1 MNQELTNL
9 TVYAAKE
16 ASKIIIK
23 YYNSE
28 LDIKMKSVGN
38 PVTDADY
45 EADDILHDILTKECP
60 EFGWLS
66 EETKDSPERLDKE
79 AVWIVDPLDG
89 TKEFVEGIPNFVVSI
104 GLVKNGFP
112 VLGTIINPIS
122 NDIYTASK
130 GNGMKYNDN
139 KKSISDK
146 IILSEM
152 VMLNSRSETKIGLWN
167 AFGDFFKELLPI
179 GSIAYKLAM
188 VSANQAD
195 LVASLKP
202 KNEWDIC
209 AGHCLINESGGILVS
224 SEGNEISYNNNNT
237 LITPG
242 LVAGNKNAV
251 DNMLNYIRNV

>member
-1 MNQELTNL
+1 MNQELTKL

-16 ASKIIIK
+16 ASKAIIK
-23 YYNSE
+23 YYKSE
-28 LDIKMKSVGN
+28 LDIKMKSKGN

-45 EADDILHDILTKECP
+45 EADDILRDILTKECP

-79 AVWIVDPLDG
+79 TIWIVDPLDG

-104 GLVKNGFP
+104 GLVKNHTP
-112 VLGTIINPIS
+112 ILGTIINPIK

-130 GNGMKYNDN
+130 GNGMKYNNNN
-139 KKSISDK
+139 KTISDK
-146 IILSEM
+146 VNLNEIS
-152 VMLNSRSETKIGLWN
+152 MLNSRSETEMGLWN
-167 AFGDFFKELLPI
+167 SFGGFLKELLPI

-209 AGHCLINESGGILVS
+209 AGHCLINESGGILVT
-224 SEGNEISYNNNNT
+224 SEGNEIKYNNRNT

-242 LVAGNKNAV
+242 LVAGNKDVVN
-251 DNMLNYIRNV
+251 NMLNCIRNV